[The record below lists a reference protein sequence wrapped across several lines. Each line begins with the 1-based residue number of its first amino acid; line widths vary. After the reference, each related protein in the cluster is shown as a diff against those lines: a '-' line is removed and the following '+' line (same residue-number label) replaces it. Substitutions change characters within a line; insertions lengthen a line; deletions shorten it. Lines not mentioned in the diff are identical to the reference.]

1 MLEAGSCLSV
11 SQSKLPIRVAATNK
25 DIALLSQQNRVVL
38 TSSDCLDWLS
48 KEVLNDLWL
57 KDVLRGTMSKLALL
71 SIAKSE

>member
-1 MLEAGSCLSV
+1 MLKASSRLSV
-11 SQSKLPIRVAATNK
+11 SQSKLSIRVAATNK